1 MPSFI
6 LAETPRSDMS
16 KLISAVPLFLMTCC
30 ALAASMEDAANAP
43 LQEGVPVV
51 YVALFL
57 ILFVGSIVGFFIYM
71 WYLENKKKA
80 KRDEKA

>member
-1 MPSFI
+1 
-6 LAETPRSDMS
+6 MS

-57 ILFVGSIVGFFIYM
+57 ILFLGSIVGFFIYM
-71 WYLENKKKA
+71 WYLENKKKS
-80 KRDEKA
+80 KPDEKA

>member
-1 MPSFI
+1 M
-6 LAETPRSDMS
+6 T

-43 LQEGVPVV
+43 MQEGVPLV

-57 ILFVGSIVGFFIYM
+57 IVFLGSIVGFFVYL
-71 WYLENKKKA
+71 WYLEKQKKVKGDQKA
-80 KRDEKA
+80 